1 LVGFSLGG
9 LVIRQYFA
17 DTVGDVNTAGDDY
30 AHNVDKA
37 ILIATPNKGSLIM
50 TLDKAVNAFPVLG
63 PFVEDALVGS
73 VESLWENDPSGQP
86 KHANSWAAL
95 QITPGSDL
103 LKSLDNVALLPAD
116 VDYYTM
122 GANMKARRGGVL
134 YGFDAWTDYAE
145 LGDIAVEKE
154 SFEYLPREATQ
165 NIVYDDTMLIKWELA
180 EMDNMWTIRVETPSL
195 ETVKKAHWNLMQ
207 TSEVREGIVSILE
220 NATD

>member
-1 LVGFSLGG
+1 FSLGG

-17 DTVGDVNTAGDDY
+17 DTVGDTDTVEDDY

-37 ILIATPNKGSLIM
+37 LLIATPNKGSLIM

-63 PFVEDALVGS
+63 PLVEDAVVWT
-73 VESLWENDPSGQP
+73 VEERLQLENIEQP
-86 KHANSWAAL
+86 LHGHSWASL
-95 QITPGSDL
+95 QVTPESDL

-116 VDYYTM
+116 VAYYTM

-145 LGDIAVEKE
+145 LGDLVVEKE

-165 NIVYDDTMLIKWELA
+165 NIIYDDTMVIKWELA
-180 EMDNMWTIRVETPSL
+180 EMDNMWTIRVEVPSV
-195 ETVKKAHWNLMQ
+195 ETLKMSHKDLIKQ
-207 TSEVREGIVSILE
+207 PKVREDIVSFLE
-220 NATD
+220 ND